1 MINRLFSPQ
10 SSLLGLRIFSNL
22 KFYRMA
28 DTYKTVSKEVC
39 EGFYSEKRSKFLAF
53 VHHVDSVDEAMAIV
67 KKYRKK
73 YYDARHCC
81 YAYVLGSDRA
91 DFRANDDGEPSS
103 TAGKPILGQLNRLE
117 LTDVLVVVIRYY
129 GGVNLGTGGLIVA
142 YRTATEDALS
152 KAVIEEKFVEE
163 RITYRFTYP
172 MINAVMR
179 VVKETGARIVSQ
191 SFDNDCE
198 IVLSIRQSLAEGLQ
212 ARLDKLS
219 FE

>member
-1 MINRLFSPQ
+1 MVRMFSPQ
-10 SSLLGLRIFSNL
+10 SFLLGLRIFSNL
-22 KFYRMA
+22 YFYRMA

-67 KKYRKK
+67 KEYRKK

-191 SFDNDCE
+191 TFDNDCE